1 MKNNS
6 SFPHPVLGVNH
17 GVMPDLEDD
26 ALQLTSVSETADAY
40 IYHFTLKQNNDY
52 ISRYIKEKRA
62 EFICEIDC
70 VKTFYKGTIHSLEP
84 EIKVELKKTE
94 VTGHIDLYFYVV
106 TTCGFPKYTNRFN
119 DDFRDPATGEMPS
132 FNLDKGSVLVMF
144 GKYSDDIN
152 TRFNNKPDLRSFVQ
166 VVKRQDDD
174 NNVEI
179 VFTDETIN
187 IELPVDMF
195 TDFVAYNQQQYRG
208 IFYTSL
214 IFNALVKGILNIEKN
229 DGSTWADSIKAIM
242 EIAPDKYRGLSLDEP
257 ADAVDIATI
266 MLSNNAY
273 GSPYDLLFKSINE
286 LQN

>member
-26 ALQLTSVSETADAY
+26 ALQLTSVSETVDTY
-40 IYHFTLKQNNDY
+40 IYTFTLKQCNAN
-52 ISRYIKEKRA
+52 IARYIEEKHA
-62 EFICEIDC
+62 EYICEIDC
-70 VKTFYKGTIHSLEP
+70 VKTFYKGTIHSSES

-106 TTCGFPKYTNRFN
+106 TTCGFPAYTNRFN
-119 DDFRDPATGEMPS
+119 DDFRDPETGAMPS
-132 FNLDKGSVLVMF
+132 FKLDKGSVLVMF
-144 GKYSDDIN
+144 GKFSDDVN
-152 TRFNNKPDLRSFVQ
+152 SRFNNKPELRSFVQ
-166 VVKRQDDD
+166 VVKRQDDEK
-174 NNVEI
+174 NVEI

-195 TDFVAYNQQQYRG
+195 TDFVTYNQQQYRG

-229 DGSTWADSIKAIM
+229 DGATWADSIKAIM
-242 EIAPDKYRGLSLDEP
+242 ENTPDKYKGLSLDEP
-257 ADAVDIATI
+257 ADAVDIATM

-286 LQN
+286 LQY

>member
-1 MKNNS
+1 MKTNF

-17 GVMPDLEDD
+17 GVMPDLDDD
-26 ALQLTSVSETADAY
+26 ALQLTSVSETDDAY
-40 IYHFTLKQNNDY
+40 IYVFALKQNNTQ
-52 ISRYIKEKRA
+52 ITRFIKEKRA
-62 EFICEIDC
+62 EYICEIDC
-70 VKTFYKGTIHSLEP
+70 VKSFYKNTIHSYEP
-84 EIKVELKKTE
+84 EIKVELKKSE

-106 TTCGFPKYTNRFN
+106 TTFEIPNYFTKFN
-119 DDFRDPATGEMPS
+119 DDFRDPETGDMP
-132 FNLDKGSVLVMF
+132 FFDLDEGAVLVMF
-144 GKYSDDIN
+144 GKYSDDVN

-166 VVKRQDDD
+166 VVKRQD
-174 NNVEI
+174 NEKNVDI

-195 TDFVAYNQQQYRG
+195 ADFVSYNQKQYRG

-229 DGSTWADSIKAIM
+229 DGSTWADSIKALVEM
-242 EIAPDKYRGLSLDEP
+242 FPDKYNGLSLEEA

-266 MLSNNAY
+266 MLSNDLY

-286 LQN
+286 LQK

>member
-6 SFPHPVLGVNH
+6 SFPHPVLAVNH

-26 ALQLTSVSETADAY
+26 ALSLTSVSETDESY
-40 IYHFTLKQNNDY
+40 IYVFALKQNNDY
-52 ISRYIKEKRA
+52 ISRYISENRA
-62 EFICEIDC
+62 EYICEVDC
-70 VKTFYKGTIHSLEP
+70 VKTFYKNTIHSSDS
-84 EIKVELKKTE
+84 EIKVQLKKSD

-106 TTCGFPKYTNRFN
+106 TTCEFLNYTNRFN
-119 DDFRDPATGEMPS
+119 DDFRDPLTGAMPS
-132 FNLDKGSVLVMF
+132 FALDKGAVLVMF
-144 GKYSDDIN
+144 GKYSDDVN
-152 TRFNNKPDLRSFVQ
+152 TRFNNKPDLRSFIQ
-166 VVKRQDDD
+166 VVKRQDDEK
-174 NNVEI
+174 NVEI

-242 EIAPDKYRGLSLDEP
+242 ETTPDKYRGLSLDEP

>member
-26 ALQLTSVSETADAY
+26 ALQLTSVSETVDTY
-40 IYHFTLKQNNDY
+40 IYTFTLKQGNAN
-52 ISRYIKEKRA
+52 IARYIEEKHA
-62 EFICEIDC
+62 EYICEI
-70 VKTFYKGTIHSLEP
+70 
-84 EIKVELKKTE
+84 
-94 VTGHIDLYFYVV
+94 V

-166 VVKRQDDD
+166 VVKRQDDEK
-174 NNVEI
+174 NVEI

-195 TDFVAYNQQQYRG
+195 TDFVSYNQKQYRG
-208 IFYTSL
+208 IFYTSI

-229 DGSTWADSIKAIM
+229 DGSTWADSIKALV
-242 EIAPDKYRGLSLDEP
+242 ETSPDKYKGFSLEEP

>member
-26 ALQLTSVSETADAY
+26 ALQLTSVSETDDAY
-40 IYHFTLKQNNDY
+40 IYVFTLKQNNDY

-70 VKTFYKGTIHSLEP
+70 VKTFYKGTIHSFES

-106 TTCGFPKYTNRFN
+106 TTCGFPKYTNSFN

-166 VVKRQDDD
+166 VVKRQDDEK
-174 NNVEI
+174 NVEI

-195 TDFVAYNQQQYRG
+195 TDFVSYNQKQYRG
-208 IFYTSL
+208 IFYTSI

-229 DGSTWADSIKAIM
+229 DGSTWADSIKALV
-242 EIAPDKYRGLSLDEP
+242 ETSPDKYKGFSLEEP

>member
-26 ALQLTSVSETADAY
+26 ALQLTSVSETEDTY
-40 IYHFTLKQNNDY
+40 IYVFSLKQNNTQ
-52 ISRYIKEKRA
+52 IARYIEEKHA
-62 EFICEIDC
+62 EYICEIDC
-70 VKTFYKGTIHSLEP
+70 VKTFYKDTIHSYES
-84 EIKVELKKTE
+84 EIKVELKKSE

-106 TTCGFPKYTNRFN
+106 TTCGFPAYTNKFN
-119 DDFRDPATGEMPS
+119 DDFRDPETGAMPS
-132 FNLDKGSVLVMF
+132 FKLDKGSVLVMF
-144 GKYSDDIN
+144 GKYGDDVN

-166 VVKRQDDD
+166 VVKRQDDEKD
-174 NNVEI
+174 VEI

-187 IELPVDMF
+187 IELPVEMF
-195 TDFVAYNQQQYRG
+195 MDFVAYNQQQYRG

-229 DGSTWADSIKAIM
+229 DGSTWADSIKVLV
-242 EIAPDKYRGLSLDEP
+242 ESSPDKYKGLSLDEP
-257 ADAVDIATI
+257 TDAVDIATI

>member
-1 MKNNS
+1 
-6 SFPHPVLGVNH
+6 
-17 GVMPDLEDD
+17 
-26 ALQLTSVSETADAY
+26 
-40 IYHFTLKQNNDY
+40 
-52 ISRYIKEKRA
+52 
-62 EFICEIDC
+62 
-70 VKTFYKGTIHSLEP
+70 
-84 EIKVELKKTE
+84 
-94 VTGHIDLYFYVV
+94 
-106 TTCGFPKYTNRFN
+106 
-119 DDFRDPATGEMPS
+119 
-132 FNLDKGSVLVMF
+132 MF

-195 TDFVAYNQQQYRG
+195 TDFVAYNQKQYRG
-208 IFYTSL
+208 IFYTSI

-229 DGSTWADSIKAIM
+229 DGSTWADSIKALV
-242 EIAPDKYRGLSLDEP
+242 ETSPDKYKGFSLEEP